1 VVVLF
6 QQINIF
12 SITTKGKI
20 VNWNQTKNN
29 ENRRNVGLN
38 QGRRKSDVEI
48 DVLAESRLSFLKT
61 TLINLI
67 NTSKHSSMSVD
78 RALTG
83 FYKEVNKSIKR
94 N

>member
-1 VVVLF
+1 M
-6 QQINIF
+6 I
-12 SITTKGKI
+12 
-20 VNWNQTKNN
+20 WNQTKNH

-78 RALTG
+78 RALTE